1 MLIPVAIF
9 LALNAG
15 RSSAHGWGAAMSTD
29 TAFALGLLAL
39 VGSRGPF
46 RLRAFVLTF
55 AVVDDVIALVVI
67 ATVYA
72 TAVDVGALTEAL
84 AIFALIIVVRQL
96 RIRIGAV
103 YAVLGIATWIALSRS
118 GVDPIVVGLGM
129 GLLTYAAPASRNDL
143 ERATDLFGSFASSR
157 RRSSRAAR
165 RPESRPRSRRT
176 SDCRRSSIRGRAT

>member
-1 MLIPVAIF
+1 MRRGLRHLHAPRPDRAPSFQRASSAVRSACSLGAPLMCMTGRRIGDCGLSNDLRYWVNAGLMTLFFFVIGLEARREFDLGELRDRQRVQIPLAAGVGGLLIPVAIF

-55 AVVDDVIALVVI
+55 AVVDDAIALVVI

-72 TAVDVGALTEAL
+72 RAVDVSALAEAL
-84 AIFALIIVVRQL
+84 A
-96 RIRIGAV
+96 
-103 YAVLGIATWIALSRS
+103 
-118 GVDPIVVGLGM
+118 
-129 GLLTYAAPASRNDL
+129 
-143 ERATDLFGSFASSR
+143 
-157 RRSSRAAR
+157 
-165 RPESRPRSRRT
+165 
-176 SDCRRSSIRGRAT
+176 